1 VLLLWRI
8 AAVGQSVSD
17 DEHSGRRL
25 IDHGPNSLLLAEIHG
40 EVVGSLTGWAA
51 AGYAAELE
59 WVRGVRMLWRR
70 RLSRRSGGG
79 QRNARGTLGWS
90 TTSRCRAYQG
100 SVVAR
105 ETWTGMRCVGIS
117 TEARL
122 RSRIVCMPSRRVAH
136 VHSTA
141 AQTAREGPHV

>member
-1 VLLLWRI
+1 MIAAGHVARRTNRCGMTIRVHAVSDGDEITIRRSRQADVPAVLLLWRI

-25 IDHGPNSLLLAEIHG
+25 IDHGPNSLLLAEVHG

-79 QRNARGTLGWS
+79 QRNARDAGMVDDVAMPGVPGLGGC
-90 TTSRCRAYQG
+90 T
-100 SVVAR
+100 
-105 ETWTGMRCVGIS
+105 
-117 TEARL
+117 
-122 RSRIVCMPSRRVAH
+122 
-136 VHSTA
+136 
-141 AQTAREGPHV
+141 